1 MSRSQANNAQSN
13 SAQANSNAQRIN
25 YSQTI
30 NNEEEPESMKNN
42 ALHRRLLTFSLPH
55 KARFGFAF
63 LMLALAVSAEM
74 AIPWMAKIVLDEVIV
89 PQQFEWQQLITLTGL
104 VMLFYVLAAVFGYLQ
119 AVTFKHSA
127 LLVVK
132 DVREQLFRHVLNFP
146 IATFDKLSTGKLVS
160 YITNDTES
168 LRNMYVSTIPTVIQG
183 ALRIAAVFIAIALLD
198 WRLMLLSLVLI
209 PVLLMT
215 MHLYRKISMPVFDG
229 IRIQVSNINGQ
240 INESLQG
247 MALIQ
252 AFRQEKAFQAKFE
265 KDNQSW
271 FNFRSKS
278 VAIDSLMLLPLTR
291 LISTLTAAGIV
302 AWFAGASMSTVVEI
316 GTLYAFL
323 NYIERFFDPFRQLSM
338 ELHKLQVATVSSKR
352 IFELLDDDSDIHHQS
367 MPEVLFDKA
376 YDIEFRNVT
385 MEYEEDKPVLKD
397 VSFTAKGGEFT
408 AIVGHTGSG
417 KSSVINLLM
426 RFYQQQQ
433 GDILIGGQPLHKLP
447 EPQLRKLFG
456 LVSQD
461 PTIFSGSIV
470 DNIDLSHAGVEANE
484 NSDEVNE
491 MSDRALTDNRYKAIR
506 AAEMVKADR
515 FIHRLPDGFDH
526 QPSNGGASLSVGER
540 QLLALARAISHDPKI
555 FLLDEATANIDSES
569 EETVKQALDNI
580 QDGRTVITVA
590 HRLSTI
596 QNADQI
602 LVMNSGKVVQSGT
615 HQALIEQDGDYRDLY
630 LVQKAQE
637 ENEHQNSTL
646 GLTAVSAA

>member
-1 MSRSQANNAQSN
+1 MNKP
-13 SAQANSNAQRIN
+13 
-25 YSQTI
+25 T
-30 NNEEEPESMKNN
+30 SMKKQT
-42 ALHRRLLTFSLPH
+42 LYRRLLTFSLPH

-74 AIPWMAKIVLDEVIV
+74 AIPWLTKRVIDEVIV
-89 PQQFEWQQLITLTGL
+89 PQQFEWPQLLTLIGL
-104 VMLFYVLAAVFGYLQ
+104 VMLFYVLGAVFGYLQ
-119 AVTFKHSA
+119 AVAFKHGA

-183 ALRIAAVFIAIALLD
+183 ALRIIAIFIAMALLD

-209 PVLLMT
+209 PILLIT
-215 MHLYRKISMPVFDG
+215 MHLYRKISMSVFDG
-229 IRIQVSNINGQ
+229 IRVQVSNINGQ

-252 AFRQEKAFQAKFE
+252 AFRQEKAFHAKFE

-291 LISTLTAAGIV
+291 LIATLTAAGIV
-302 AWFAGASMSTVVEI
+302 AWFAEASLSTVVEI

-323 NYIERFFDPFRQLSM
+323 NYVERFFDPFRQLSM
-338 ELHKLQVATVSSKR
+338 ELHKLQVATASSTR
-352 IFELLDDDSDIHHQS
+352 IFELLDDESEIHHQA
-367 MPEVLFDKA
+367 MPTVKINDSH
-376 YDIEFRNVT
+376 DIEFRHVT
-385 MEYEEDKPVLKD
+385 MGYEADKPVLND

-447 EPQLRKLFG
+447 ESQLRQLFA

-461 PTIFSGSIV
+461 PTIFSGSII
-470 DNIDLSHAGVEANE
+470 DNINLSHDVLSAGKVSTNVVE
-484 NSDEVNE
+484 NSRD
-491 MSDRALTDNRYKAIR
+491 KAIS
-506 AAEMVKADR
+506 AAEMVKADH
-515 FIHRLPDGFDH
+515 FITRLPDGFDH
-526 QPSNGGASLSVGER
+526 QQNNGGASLSVGER

-569 EETVKQALDNI
+569 EETVKQALENI
-580 QDGRTVITVA
+580 QDGSTVISVA

-596 QNADQI
+596 QHADQI

-615 HQALIEQDGDYRDLY
+615 HLALIEQDGDYRDLY
-630 LVQKAQE
+630 LAQKEQE
-637 ENEHQNSTL
+637 ENEHKNSML
-646 GLTAVSAA
+646 GLASASATS

>member
-1 MSRSQANNAQSN
+1 MNKP
-13 SAQANSNAQRIN
+13 
-25 YSQTI
+25 T
-30 NNEEEPESMKNN
+30 SMKKQT
-42 ALHRRLLTFSLPH
+42 LYRRLLTFSLPH

-74 AIPWMAKIVLDEVIV
+74 AIPWLTKIVIDEVIV
-89 PQQFEWQQLITLTGL
+89 PQQFEWPQLLTLIGL
-104 VMLFYVLAAVFGYLQ
+104 VMLFYVLGAVFGYLQ
-119 AVTFKHSA
+119 AVAFKHGA

-183 ALRIAAVFIAIALLD
+183 ALRIIAIFIAMALLD

-209 PVLLMT
+209 PILLIT
-215 MHLYRKISMPVFDG
+215 MHLYRKISMSVFDG
-229 IRIQVSNINGQ
+229 IRVQVSNINGQ

-252 AFRQEKAFQAKFE
+252 AFRQEKAFHAKFE

-291 LISTLTAAGIV
+291 LIATLTAAGIV
-302 AWFAGASMSTVVEI
+302 AWFAEASLSTVVEI

-323 NYIERFFDPFRQLSM
+323 NYVERFFDPFRQLSM
-338 ELHKLQVATVSSKR
+338 ELHKLQVATVSSTR
-352 IFELLDDDSDIHHQS
+352 IFELLDDESEIHHQA
-367 MPEVLFDKA
+367 MPTVKINDSH
-376 YDIEFRNVT
+376 DIEFRHVT
-385 MEYEEDKPVLKD
+385 MGYEADKPVLND

-447 EPQLRKLFG
+447 ESQLRQLFA

-461 PTIFSGSIV
+461 PTIFSGSII
-470 DNIDLSHAGVEANE
+470 DNINLSNVVLSAEKVSTNVVE
-484 NSDEVNE
+484 NSRD
-491 MSDRALTDNRYKAIR
+491 KAIS
-506 AAEMVKADR
+506 AAEMVKADH
-515 FIHRLPDGFDH
+515 FITRLPDGFDH
-526 QPSNGGASLSVGER
+526 QQNNGGASLSVGER

-569 EETVKQALDNI
+569 EETVKQALENI
-580 QDGRTVITVA
+580 QDGSTVISVA

-596 QNADQI
+596 QHADQI

-615 HQALIEQDGDYRDLY
+615 HLALIEQDGDYRDLY
-630 LVQKAQE
+630 LAQKEQE
-637 ENEHQNSTL
+637 ENEHKNSML
-646 GLTAVSAA
+646 GLASASATS

>member
-1 MSRSQANNAQSN
+1 MKK
-13 SAQANSNAQRIN
+13 
-25 YSQTI
+25 QT
-30 NNEEEPESMKNN
+30 
-42 ALHRRLLTFSLPH
+42 LYRRLLTFSLPH

-74 AIPWMAKIVLDEVIV
+74 AIPWLTKIVIDEVIV
-89 PQQFEWQQLITLTGL
+89 PQQFEWPQLLTLIGL
-104 VMLFYVLAAVFGYLQ
+104 VMLFYVLGAVFGYLQ
-119 AVTFKHSA
+119 AVAFKHGA

-183 ALRIAAVFIAIALLD
+183 ALRIIAIFIAMALLD

-209 PVLLMT
+209 PILLIT
-215 MHLYRKISMPVFDG
+215 MHLYRKISMSVFDG
-229 IRIQVSNINGQ
+229 IRVQVSNINGQ

-252 AFRQEKAFQAKFE
+252 AFRQEKAFHAKFE

-291 LISTLTAAGIV
+291 LIATLTAAGIV
-302 AWFAGASMSTVVEI
+302 AWFAEASLSTVVEI

-323 NYIERFFDPFRQLSM
+323 NYVERFFDPFRQLSM
-338 ELHKLQVATVSSKR
+338 ELHKLQVATVSSTR
-352 IFELLDDDSDIHHQS
+352 IFELLDDESEIHHQA
-367 MPEVLFDKA
+367 MPTVKINDSH
-376 YDIEFRNVT
+376 DIEFRHVT
-385 MEYEEDKPVLKD
+385 MGYEADKPVLND

-447 EPQLRKLFG
+447 ESQLRQLFA

-461 PTIFSGSIV
+461 PTIFSGSII
-470 DNIDLSHAGVEANE
+470 DNINLSNVVLSAEKVSTNVVE
-484 NSDEVNE
+484 NSRD
-491 MSDRALTDNRYKAIR
+491 KAIS
-506 AAEMVKADR
+506 AAEMVKADH
-515 FIHRLPDGFDH
+515 FITRLPDGFDH
-526 QPSNGGASLSVGER
+526 QQNNGGASLSVGER

-569 EETVKQALDNI
+569 EETVKQALENI
-580 QDGRTVITVA
+580 QDGSTVISVA

-596 QNADQI
+596 QHADQI

-615 HQALIEQDGDYRDLY
+615 HLALIEQDGDYRDLY
-630 LVQKAQE
+630 LAQKEQE
-637 ENEHQNSTL
+637 ENEHKNSML
-646 GLTAVSAA
+646 GLASASATS

>member
-1 MSRSQANNAQSN
+1 MNKP
-13 SAQANSNAQRIN
+13 
-25 YSQTI
+25 T
-30 NNEEEPESMKNN
+30 SMKKQT
-42 ALHRRLLTFSLPH
+42 LYRRLLTFSLPH

-74 AIPWMAKIVLDEVIV
+74 AIPWLTKIVIDEVIV
-89 PQQFEWQQLITLTGL
+89 PQQFEWPQLLTLIGL
-104 VMLFYVLAAVFGYLQ
+104 VMLFYVLGAVFGYLQ
-119 AVTFKHSA
+119 AVAFKHGA

-183 ALRIAAVFIAIALLD
+183 ALRIIAIFIAMALLD

-209 PVLLMT
+209 PILLIT
-215 MHLYRKISMPVFDG
+215 MHLYRKISMSVFDG
-229 IRIQVSNINGQ
+229 IRVQVSNINGQ

-252 AFRQEKAFQAKFE
+252 AFRQEKAFHAKFE

-291 LISTLTAAGIV
+291 LIATLTAAGIV
-302 AWFAGASMSTVVEI
+302 AWFAEASLSTVVEI

-323 NYIERFFDPFRQLSM
+323 NYVERFFDPFRQLSM
-338 ELHKLQVATVSSKR
+338 ELHKLQVATVSSTR
-352 IFELLDDDSDIHHQS
+352 IFELLDDESEMHHQA
-367 MPEVLFDKA
+367 MPTVKINDSH
-376 YDIEFRNVT
+376 DIEFRHVT
-385 MEYEEDKPVLKD
+385 MGYEADKPVLND

-447 EPQLRKLFG
+447 ESQLRQLFA

-461 PTIFSGSIV
+461 PTIFSGSII
-470 DNIDLSHAGVEANE
+470 DNINLSHDVLSAEKVSTNVVE
-484 NSDEVNE
+484 NSRD
-491 MSDRALTDNRYKAIR
+491 KAIS
-506 AAEMVKADR
+506 AAEMVKADH
-515 FIHRLPDGFDH
+515 FITRLSDGFDH
-526 QPSNGGASLSVGER
+526 QQNNGGASLSVGER

-569 EETVKQALDNI
+569 EETVKQALENI
-580 QDGRTVITVA
+580 QDGSTVISVA

-596 QNADQI
+596 QHADQI

-615 HQALIEQDGDYRDLY
+615 HLALIEQDGDYRDLY
-630 LVQKAQE
+630 LAQKEQE
-637 ENEHQNSTL
+637 ENEHKNSML
-646 GLTAVSAA
+646 GLVSASATS

>member
-1 MSRSQANNAQSN
+1 MRNNTL
-13 SAQANSNAQRIN
+13 
-25 YSQTI
+25 Y
-30 NNEEEPESMKNN
+30 
-42 ALHRRLLTFSLPH
+42 RRLLTFSLPH

-63 LMLALAVSAEM
+63 VMLALAVSAEM
-74 AIPWMAKIVLDEVIV
+74 TIPWLGKIILDEVIV
-89 PQQFEWQQLITLTGL
+89 PQQFEWQQLVTLIGL
-104 VMLFYVLAAVFGYLQ
+104 VMLFYVFAAVFGYLQ
-119 AVTFKHSA
+119 AVAFKHGA

-146 IATFDKLSTGKLVS
+146 IATFDKLPTGKLVS

-168 LRNMYVSTIPTVIQG
+168 LRNMFVSTLPTVVQG
-183 ALRIAAVFIAIALLD
+183 ALRITAIFIAMALLD

-215 MHLYRKISMPVFDG
+215 MHLYRKISTSVFDG
-229 IRIQVSNINGQ
+229 IRVQVSNINGK

-252 AFRQEKAFQAKFE
+252 AFRQEKSFQAKFE
-265 KDNQSW
+265 KENQNW
-271 FNFRSKS
+271 FKFRAKS

-291 LISTLTAAGIV
+291 LIATLTAAGII

-323 NYIERFFDPFRQLSM
+323 NYVERFFDPFRQLLM

-352 IFELLDDDSDIHHQS
+352 IFELLDDDSDDHHQVQ
-367 MPEVLFDKA
+367 PEVKSSDSH
-376 YDIEFRNVT
+376 DIEFRHVT
-385 MEYEEDKPVLKD
+385 MGYEEDNPVLKD

-433 GDILIGGQPLHKLP
+433 GDILIGGQSLQAFP
-447 EPQLRKLFG
+447 EDQLRKLFG

-461 PTIFSGSIV
+461 PTIFSGSIM
-470 DNIDLSHAGVEANE
+470 DNINLSHGVPTTGETDA
-484 NSDEVNE
+484 S
-491 MSDRALTDNRYKAIR
+491 ALVKSRDKAIK
-506 AAEMVKADR
+506 AAEMVQADR

-526 QPSNGGASLSVGER
+526 VPGNGGASLSVGER

-569 EETVKQALDNI
+569 EERVKQALDNI
-580 QDGRTVITVA
+580 QGGRTVITVA

-602 LVMNSGKVVQSGT
+602 LVMNSGKIVQRGT
-615 HQALIEQDGDYRDLY
+615 HRQLLSQDGDYRDLY
-630 LVQKAQE
+630 LAQKAQE
-637 ENEHQNSTL
+637 EHETQNSTL
-646 GLTAVSAA
+646 GLTSVSAA

>member
-1 MSRSQANNAQSN
+1 MRN
-13 SAQANSNAQRIN
+13 STL
-25 YSQTI
+25 Y
-30 NNEEEPESMKNN
+30 
-42 ALHRRLLTFSLPH
+42 RRLLAFSLPH

-63 LMLALAVSAEM
+63 VMLGLAVSAEM
-74 AIPWMAKIVLDEVIV
+74 TIPWVAKIALDEVIV
-89 PQQFEWQQLITLTGL
+89 PQQFEWQQLITLIGL
-104 VMLFYVLAAVFGYLQ
+104 VMVFYVLAAVFGYLQ
-119 AVTFKHSA
+119 AIAFKHGA

-146 IATFDKLSTGKLVS
+146 IATFDKLPTGKLVS

-168 LRNMYVSTIPTVIQG
+168 LRNMFVSTLPTVVQG
-183 ALRIAAVFIAIALLD
+183 ALRILAIFIAMALLD

-215 MHLYRKISMPVFDG
+215 IHLYRKISTPVFDG
-229 IRIQVSNINGQ
+229 VRVQVSNINGQ

-252 AFRQEKAFQAKFE
+252 AFRQQKSFQTKFE
-265 KDNQSW
+265 KENQSW
-271 FNFRSKS
+271 FHFRTKS

-291 LISTLTAAGIV
+291 LIATLTAAGIV
-302 AWFAGASMSTVVEI
+302 AWFAGASMSTVVEV

-323 NYIERFFDPFRQLSM
+323 NYVERFFDPFRQLSM

-352 IFELLDDDSDIHHQS
+352 IFELLDDESEAHNQV
-367 MPEVLFDKA
+367 MPEVKLNGSD
-376 YDIEFRNVT
+376 DIEFRNVT
-385 MEYEEDKPVLKD
+385 MGYEEDKPVLKD
-397 VSFTAKGGEFT
+397 VSFTAKSGEFT

-433 GDILIGGQPLHKLP
+433 GDIFIGGQSLQTLP
-447 EPQLRKLFG
+447 EAQLRKLFG

-461 PTIFSGSIV
+461 PTIFSGSIE
-470 DNIDLSHAGVEANE
+470 DNINLPQDVHTNDEASANTLAKSRERAIHAAQLVQ
-484 NSDEVNE
+484 
-491 MSDRALTDNRYKAIR
+491 
-506 AAEMVKADR
+506 ADR
-515 FIHRLPDGFDH
+515 FIHRLPDGFEH
-526 QPSNGGASLSVGER
+526 KPGNGGASLSVGER

-569 EETVKQALDNI
+569 EEAVKQALENI

-602 LVMNSGKVVQSGT
+602 LVMNSGKVVQRGT
-615 HQALIEQDGDYRDLY
+615 HRELIAEDGDYRDLY
-630 LVQKAQE
+630 LSQKAQE
-637 ENEHQNSTL
+637 EHDTQNSTL

>member
-1 MSRSQANNAQSN
+1 MRN
-13 SAQANSNAQRIN
+13 STL
-25 YSQTI
+25 Y
-30 NNEEEPESMKNN
+30 
-42 ALHRRLLTFSLPH
+42 RRLLAFSLPH

-63 LMLALAVSAEM
+63 FMLGLAVTAEM
-74 AIPWMAKIVLDEVIV
+74 TIPWLAKIVLDEVIV
-89 PQQFEWQQLITLTGL
+89 PQQFEWQQLITLIGL
-104 VMLFYVLAAVFGYLQ
+104 VMVFYVLAAVFGYLQ
-119 AVTFKHSA
+119 AIAFKHGA

-132 DVREQLFRHVLNFP
+132 DVREQLFGHVLNFP
-146 IATFDKLSTGKLVS
+146 IATFDKLPTGKLVS

-168 LRNMYVSTIPTVIQG
+168 LRNMFVSTLPTVVQG
-183 ALRIAAVFIAIALLD
+183 ALRIMAIFIAMALLD

-215 MHLYRKISMPVFDG
+215 MHLYRKISTPVFDG
-229 IRIQVSNINGQ
+229 IRVQVSNINGQ

-252 AFRQEKAFQAKFE
+252 AFRQQKSFQSKFE
-265 KDNQSW
+265 KENQSW
-271 FNFRSKS
+271 FNFRTKS

-291 LISTLTAAGIV
+291 LIATLTAAGIV
-302 AWFAGASMSTVVEI
+302 AWFAGASMSTVVEV

-323 NYIERFFDPFRQLSM
+323 NYVERFFDPFRQLSM

-352 IFELLDDDSDIHHQS
+352 IFELLDDESEAHNQV
-367 MPEVLFDKA
+367 MPEVKLNGND
-376 YDIEFRNVT
+376 DIEFRNVT
-385 MEYEEDKPVLKD
+385 MGYEEDKPVLKD
-397 VSFTAKGGEFT
+397 VSFTAKSGEFT

-433 GDILIGGQPLHKLP
+433 GDIFIGGQSLQTLP
-447 EPQLRKLFG
+447 EAQLRKLFG

-461 PTIFSGSIV
+461 PTIFSGSIE
-470 DNIDLSHAGVEANE
+470 DNINLSQDVHTNDETSANTLAKSRERAIHAAQLVQ
-484 NSDEVNE
+484 
-491 MSDRALTDNRYKAIR
+491 
-506 AAEMVKADR
+506 ADR
-515 FIHRLPDGFDH
+515 FIHRLPDGFEH
-526 QPSNGGASLSVGER
+526 KPGNSGASLSVGER

-569 EETVKQALDNI
+569 EEAVKQALENI

-602 LVMNSGKVVQSGT
+602 LVMNSGKVVQRGT
-615 HQALIEQDGDYRDLY
+615 HRELIAQDGDYRDLY
-630 LVQKAQE
+630 LSQKAQE
-637 ENEHQNSTL
+637 EHDTQNSTL